1 MPKSDK
7 DKRLKNLRPPTK
19 KGEKIAEKPFNQKT
33 FEALCKIHCTEKE
46 ICDILGYAKHDTLN
60 AKLKVA
66 YGKTFEEVYPEF
78 SSQGKAS
85 LRRMQWKS
93 AEDGNVNMQK
103 WLGIQY
109 LNQKDKQEIDTKQD
123 HTLEIKRTII
133 HRTAEEFRKDE
144 RQTRPDDN

>member
-19 KGEKIAEKPFNQKT
+19 KGEKIAEKPFDKRQ
-33 FEALCKIHCTEKE
+33 FEAMCRIHCTEKE

-60 AKLKVA
+60 AKLKVI

-78 SSQGKAS
+78 ASQGKAS

-93 AEDGNVNMQK
+93 AESGSNAMLI
-103 WLGIQY
+103 WLGKQY
-109 LNQKDKQEIDTKQD
+109 LGQSDKQEIESNSNNKI
-123 HTLEIKRTII
+123 EIIREIY
-133 HRTAEEFRKDE
+133 HREVPKKEG
-144 RQTRPDDN
+144 